1 MTRAFDKDGR
11 LEKAT
16 DWLSHATKFSYNPD
30 SDLNLTTFPSE
41 PKDEDKYAYNNAD
54 QMSEVKML
62 KGAETLASLVYTRD
76 NDGQVKKTTAK
87 SLPGAEITEN
97 TYDVNNRLT
106 KSGSEYKYDSANNPT
121 TIGAGTYKYDK
132 GSELETGPSLT
143 FTYDELGERTK
154 TKPAVGPVT
163 TYGYDQAGNLTS
175 VERPKEGEVSE
186 IKDTYAYNS
195 EGLRD
200 SQTISGTTTHL
211 AWDMTEG
218 LPLILSDEVNSYIYG
233 PGGIPVEQVSSGGM
247 VTYLHH
253 DQQGSTRLL
262 TGSTGTVTGST
273 TFDAYGNKT
282 GSTGSSTT
290 PLGYDGQYT
299 SSDTGLVYMRARAY
313 DPTTAQFISPDPIA
327 AVTRALYS
335 YTNDNPLNAVDP
347 TGLLSWEDISEAA
360 AGALDAITFG
370 GSTQLASKVFGFNAD
385 CASFGTA
392 GEIGAVLGLGLGL
405 FDGETEAELAAE
417 SANLARNVGGGLTD
431 AETALSGAGRWLG
444 QDYREIAPGVF
455 RSSDNL
461 RQVRLTERDF
471 AHPNRPPHIH
481 MEALDPNGKSI
492 ETAMYT

>member
-1 MTRAFDKDGR
+1 MHASERGQSIREAPTAVRDDLANEQTKITYPNTKSVTRAFDKDGR

-200 SQTISGTTTHL
+200 SQTISGTTTHF

-218 LPLILSDEVNSYIYG
+218 LPLILSDETNSYIYG

-290 PLGYDGQYT
+290 PLGYDAQYT
-299 SSDTGLVYMRARAY
+299 SSDTGLIYLRARTY
-313 DPTTAQFISPDPIA
+313 DPATAQFLSSDPLKAITGEPYA
-327 AVTRALYS
+327 YAG
-335 YTNDNPLNAVDP
+335 DNPLNASDRS
-347 TGLLSWEDISEAA
+347 GLDFLEEVGEGI
-360 AGALDAITFG
+360 AGWGDTITFG
-370 GSTQLASKVFGFNAD
+370 ATNWVREELSINNINA
-385 CASFGTA
+385 C
-392 GEIGAVLGLGLGL
+392 
-405 FDGETEAELAAE
+405 
-417 SANLARNVGGGLTD
+417 
-431 AETALSGAGRWLG
+431 SGAYQAGGYRRPRHSGPHSRRGRG
-444 QDYREIAPGVF
+444 RAG
-455 RSSDNL
+455 R
-461 RQVRLTERDF
+461 RG
-471 AHPNRPPHIH
+471 A
-481 MEALDPNGKSI
+481 
-492 ETAMYT
+492 